1 MFDNVQEMVEII
13 APLLFVAVLFF
24 KQCWNIIHFI
34 ERWKKMSLSLNWK
47 RVRGPGEQK
56 SHLLNV
62 SKMSSNFNV
71 ISFVNWEGIKKA
83 IVTQDYF
90 LLHENKNRKDFQTNW
105 YKSLSFCIVTNDCHS
120 HNVISISLC

>member
-1 MFDNVQEMVEII
+1 MFQTNWMGNII
-13 APLLFVAVLFF
+13 IYVPSFF
-24 KQCWNIIHFI
+24 YSFEECWNIIHFI

-47 RVRGPGEQK
+47 RARGPGEQK

-90 LLHENKNRKDFQTNW
+90 LPT
-105 YKSLSFCIVTNDCHS
+105 YKQK
-120 HNVISISLC
+120 